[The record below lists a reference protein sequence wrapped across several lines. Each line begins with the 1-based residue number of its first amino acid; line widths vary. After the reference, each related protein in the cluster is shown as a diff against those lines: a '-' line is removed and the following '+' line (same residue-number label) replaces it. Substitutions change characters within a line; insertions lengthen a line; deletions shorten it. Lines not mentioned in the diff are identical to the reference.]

1 MIIAVDFDGTC
12 VTHEYPLI
20 GKNIGAVEVLR
31 ELIDNRNQLILLTM
45 RHGELLDQAVEWFR
59 QNNIELWGIQENP
72 TQHEWSQ
79 SRKVYA
85 QLYIDD
91 AALGCPLKEDEA
103 LCDRPFVDWV
113 SVKKLLVENG
123 VIAEQ
128 EV

>member
-20 GKNIGAVEVLR
+20 GKNIGAAEVLR

-59 QNNIELWGIQENP
+59 QNEIELWGIQENP

-123 VIAEQ
+123 VIAGQ